1 VIHEVVVVLFSVT
14 RHKTDC
20 SSYMLHFYVHHNS
33 YLIYCSAAW
42 DPVSQLAEEEVTA
55 TAYIQQ
61 EEERVGT
68 VLDNLLEFYQSQ
80 KVENMLSF

>member
-1 VIHEVVVVLFSVT
+1 
-14 RHKTDC
+14 
-20 SSYMLHFYVHHNS
+20 
-33 YLIYCSAAW
+33 
-42 DPVSQLAEEEVTA
+42 VSQLAEEEVTA